1 MQKTYFWH
9 KKEDSWAI
17 LIGLGIVAAATILF
31 LADAANVLHLFNMK
45 VSGWSSAADLGPV
58 LTKIALPALSIF
70 TFLAVILT
78 IGAATLGF
86 LLQKFLKG
94 FIFLYILDTGALG
107 HCTWSEYLR
116 ESHAAGES
124 ALGADRRAC
133 NRELY
138 RRAGVV

>member
-17 LIGLGIVAAATILF
+17 LLGLGIVAAATILF
-31 LADAANVLHLFNMK
+31 FADAANVLHLFNMK

-86 LLQKFLKG
+86 LPQK
-94 FIFLYILDTGALG
+94 
-107 HCTWSEYLR
+107 YLR
-116 ESHAAGES
+116 ESYTAGES
-124 ALGADRRAC
+124 ALGADRRPC

-138 RRAGVV
+138 RRAGVVW

>member
-86 LLQKFLKG
+86 LPQKFLKG
-94 FIFLYILDTGALG
+94 FIFLYILEL
-107 HCTWSEYLR
+107 WVNV
-116 ESHAAGES
+116 
-124 ALGADRRAC
+124 LGA
-133 NRELY
+133 NN
-138 RRAGVV
+138 